1 MADIENDILG
11 DNLFFLASAFSRKL
25 SREADE
31 VFASV
36 GLSSSHALLL
46 LLIKHNP
53 NIQPSQL
60 ARELHLKPSTITRLV
75 QKLERRGLVGKQSE
89 GRATVI
95 ACTSNG
101 DKVAENI
108 HQQWKELM
116 TAKQDELGNRYV
128 EVLSEM
134 ISNAL
139 ETVNTQ
145 N

>member
-1 MADIENDILG
+1 MADIDSESLNG
-11 DNLFFLASAFSRKL
+11 NLFFLTTAFSRKL

-46 LLIKHNP
+46 LMIRKNP
-53 NIQPSQL
+53 EIQPSQL
-60 ARELHLKPSTITRLV
+60 AEELHLKPSTITRLV
-75 QKLERRGLVGKQSE
+75 QKLERRQLVRKQPE
-89 GRATVI
+89 GRATAI

-101 DKVAENI
+101 KEVAENI
-108 HQQWKELM
+108 DQQWQKLI
-116 TAKQDELGNRYV
+116 ASKQDQLGERYV

-139 ETVNTQ
+139 DKLDDH
-145 N
+145 